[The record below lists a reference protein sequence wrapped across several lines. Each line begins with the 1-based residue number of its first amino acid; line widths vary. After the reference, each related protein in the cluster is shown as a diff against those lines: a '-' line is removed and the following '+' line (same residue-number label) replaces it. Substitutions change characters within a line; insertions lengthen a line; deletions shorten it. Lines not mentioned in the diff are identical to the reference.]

1 MDLVLLYHIPLPCSK
16 KAQQPD
22 QQSWEKERRSDGNI
36 AQPSSSESINLGPKQ
51 SCNLLS
57 GFSTCGQ

>member
-22 QQSWEKERRSDGNI
+22 QQSWEEERRSDGHT
-36 AQPSSSESINLGPKQ
+36 AQPSSFKSVKLGPKQ
-51 SCNLLS
+51 SPNLLS